1 MSGSDEGQIM
11 RRHDLI
17 SSTVLF
23 VVGLF
28 IVFYAPQ
35 FGLGSLSVPGPG
47 FMPFLAGLVIC
58 GFSIITFL
66 RAFLSQSAEVEKIW
80 ASIKF
85 RRLIFVILM
94 IIVYTLLLKKL
105 GFMIC
110 TFFLILMLV
119 RYAGS
124 RTWLVSILG
133 GGLSAILS
141 YLLFE
146 MWLKAQLPK
155 GILGF

>member
-1 MSGSDEGQIM
+1 M

-17 SSTVLF
+17 SSMVLF
-23 VVGLF
+23 VIGMF

-47 FMPFLAGLVIC
+47 LMPFLSGIVIC
-58 GFSIITFL
+58 IFSVITFL
-66 RAFLSQSAEVEKIW
+66 KAVSSQSGEVEKIW
-80 ASIKF
+80 VSIKF

-94 IIVYTLLLKKL
+94 MIVYTLLLRKL
-105 GFMIC
+105 GFLIC

-133 GGLSAILS
+133 GGLSSILS

-146 MWLKAQLPK
+146 TWLRAQLPK
-155 GILGF
+155 GIFGF

>member
-1 MSGSDEGQIM
+1 M

-17 SSTVLF
+17 SSTILF
-23 VVGLF
+23 VIGLF

-58 GFSIITFL
+58 GFSIITFI
-66 RAFLSQSAEVEKIW
+66 RAFLTKSAGVDEIW
-80 ASIKF
+80 ANVK
-85 RRLIFVILM
+85 LKKMILTLLM
-94 IIVYTLLLKKL
+94 LIVYTFLLRKI
-105 GFMIC
+105 GFIIC
-110 TFFLILMLV
+110 TFFLILILV
-119 RYAGS
+119 RLAAS
-124 RTWLVSILG
+124 RSWLSSILI

-146 MWLKAQLPK
+146 TWLKAQLPK

>member
-1 MSGSDEGQIM
+1 M

-23 VVGLF
+23 VIGLF

-66 RAFLSQSAEVEKIW
+66 RAFLSQSAGVEKIW
-80 ASIKF
+80 ANIKL
-85 RRLIFVILM
+85 RRMILTLVM
-94 IIVYTLLLKKL
+94 LIVYTFLLRKL
-105 GFMIC
+105 GFVIC
-110 TFFLILMLV
+110 TFFLILILV
-119 RYAGS
+119 RFAVS
-124 RTWLVSILG
+124 RSWLSSILI
-133 GGLSAILS
+133 GGLSSILS

-146 MWLKAQLPK
+146 TLLKAQLPK
-155 GILGF
+155 GIFGF